1 MQNIP
6 FTLPGRKLFAY
17 ARACAELTLAYV
29 LHGFP
34 SFFVSLSLRGAYA
47 SLRFIWFLVYLCKF
61 KLKKSLRGAYA
72 SLRFTCLILYL
83 CKLKLT
89 QSLRWLT
96 FYMVSHLPL

>member
-1 MQNIP
+1 MPNIP
-6 FTLPGRKLFAY
+6 FTLPGRKIFAY

-29 LHGFP
+29 LHGFLYT
-34 SFFVSLSLRGAYA
+34 FV
-47 SLRFIWFLVYLCKF
+47 K
-61 KLKKSLRGAYA
+61 KNLKKSLRGAYA

-96 FYMVSHLPL
+96 FYMISHLPL